1 MKRTGHSFA
10 GGRQVIARGM
20 LRARS
25 VVLILAV
32 IGISTVALA
41 TPPFKVLFN
50 IILSKGT
57 ASATLSEHVQVAST
71 PVAGAHEGEEQG
83 DYDDGND
90 WKLELETEGATDFY
104 IQDLAIAPGGH
115 TGWHTHPGIFIGTVR
130 GKSGAQILRANKER
144 TVKGQDSVSPAGTFS
159 IVGYGVYEIVRA
171 HSRAW

>member
-104 IQDLAIAPGGH
+104 IQDLAIAPGGYS
-115 TGWHTHPGIFIGTVR
+115 GWHTHPGIFIGTVI
-130 GKSGAQILRANKER
+130 SGTIDFYNANCVKR
-144 TVKGQDSVSPAGTFS
+144 TFTAGQVVSGSQRPFTLSYVAP
-159 IVGYGVYEIVRA
+159 YCCP
-171 HSRAW
+171 